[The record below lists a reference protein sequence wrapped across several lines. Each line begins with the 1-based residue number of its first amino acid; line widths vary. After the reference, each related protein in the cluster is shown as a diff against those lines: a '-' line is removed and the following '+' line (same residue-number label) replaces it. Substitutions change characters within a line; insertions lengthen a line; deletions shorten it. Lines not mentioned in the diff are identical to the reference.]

1 MNEPTLLQHE
11 KGKSSQKMS
20 HQMINLKDGH
30 PLFVFLYAIVELC
43 KTGENHVDCK
53 NEEITIPCPCLF
65 ILIAID
71 KLVSMANFLLRIE
84 IRC

>member
-11 KGKSSQKMS
+11 EGKSSQKMS
-20 HQMINLKDGH
+20 HQMINLKDVH

-65 ILIAID
+65 SVTFSRSWIMGYYTD
-71 KLVSMANFLLRIE
+71 SYR
-84 IRC
+84 